1 MDDSCSED
9 DGICPYR
16 FVCSR
21 RSGIAAALYDKA
33 PAGCQC
39 DPNMAYAGAECEQA
53 PAVLVT
59 VLFGSTTVL
68 MFYTTYY
75 LISRMLWLIK
85 LKVREVCQD
94 FSFRGCSS
102 FTPALFSVFRMK
114 IRWGLGFTAF
124 EFLASL
130 LLSLVP
136 LINFTRLRRVPY
148 EIWWAQKGGQV
159 LFLFLAETFH
169 FAGCLCFLMRWLELS
184 LLAYPRAM
192 LETNSK
198 FVLVM
203 VVSMVQFWKWFLLQ
217 EGLLLRVAFIHLA
230 TQVLYAGWLF
240 YTTGRLQQVLS
251 VVQHSASPS
260 GQRAFYIG
268 QSLIQINRRLNN
280 RTAFAVSACLGYLMS
295 TASPEAPRWSA
306 ILLFNA
312 CLVSYCLVTMA
323 HTKFL
328 SQQRVGVAMGPLPS
342 AQDNFRIAYDADRI
356 RRTRRYRGRLPSTG
370 VRAGPGQAAP
380 AGARLWSSLSRIT
393 EVASRL
399 SFPGGTSHSSQLGVR
414 SSQQWAQSS
423 RSRAPTSGHA
433 PAHNTHSTL
442 GPGAARSESSFG
454 LLDAAGKPRPGQ
466 QQPRRSGGSATLR
479 HHLARKLGLLS
490 PAADTPSHRHR
501 AVTNAT
507 PGESNT
513 AAAAAVASQASRQ
526 SSPKH
531 QRSIAGQRNFF
542 AEGEEFTAAVE
553 RSNSTMMLRDD
564 LSESDTQQQ
573 KEGSTLKSPTPRRYR
588 GSGESS

>member
-1 MDDSCSED
+1 
-9 DGICPYR
+9 
-16 FVCSR
+16 
-21 RSGIAAALYDKA
+21 
-33 PAGCQC
+33 
-39 DPNMAYAGAECEQA
+39 
-53 PAVLVT
+53 
-59 VLFGSTTVL
+59 
-68 MFYTTYY
+68 
-75 LISRMLWLIK
+75 
-85 LKVREVCQD
+85 
-94 FSFRGCSS
+94 
-102 FTPALFSVFRMK
+102 
-114 IRWGLGFTAF
+114 
-124 EFLASL
+124 
-130 LLSLVP
+130 
-136 LINFTRLRRVPY
+136 
-148 EIWWAQKGGQV
+148 
-159 LFLFLAETFH
+159 
-169 FAGCLCFLMRWLELS
+169 
-184 LLAYPRAM
+184 M

-342 AQDNFRIAYDADRI
+342 AQDNFRVAYDADRI

-399 SFPGGTSHSSQLGVR
+399 TGGHLAQLAAGR
-414 SSQQWAQSS
+414 ASSQQWAQSS

-466 QQPRRSGGSATLR
+466 QQQRQRHAAPPPGAEAGLAVAGRRHPLAPSPGRDECDPWGEQHGGGSGG
-479 HHLARKLGLLS
+479 GQ
-490 PAADTPSHRHR
+490 
-501 AVTNAT
+501 
-507 PGESNT
+507 PGELPVLPET
-513 AAAAAVASQASRQ
+513 PKVDCGAAE
-526 SSPKH
+526 
-531 QRSIAGQRNFF
+531 FF
-542 AEGEEFTAAVE
+542 
-553 RSNSTMMLRDD
+553 
-564 LSESDTQQQ
+564 
-573 KEGSTLKSPTPRRYR
+573 RR
-588 GSGESS
+588 G